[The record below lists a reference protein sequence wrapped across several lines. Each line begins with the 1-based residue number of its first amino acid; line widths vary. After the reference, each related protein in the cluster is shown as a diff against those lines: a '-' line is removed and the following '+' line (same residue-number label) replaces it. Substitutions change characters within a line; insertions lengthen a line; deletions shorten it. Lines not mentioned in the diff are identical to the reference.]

1 MHEESGASSGDVLP
15 PVANQLLGLAWI
27 LLFAGRWIVVQ
38 LLLAARRLRIALVLG
53 GVFVVGS
60 VVIRL
65 AFRSGPVVDFGPAVL
80 GLALAVAFLFVA
92 RDPVEGRG

>member
-1 MHEESGASSGDVLP
+1 M
-15 PVANQLLGLAWI
+15 GLVVSI
-27 LLFAGRWIVVQ
+27 LAVRPGGFRRQ

-80 GLALAVAFLFVA
+80 ALALAVAFLFVA